1 MAGFRAHS
9 ISLTRGNDGLSCA
22 CLRLGGGGGGGT
34 VLRKEGPDMAEIN
47 SPGDHFARGTKY
59 FVTAL
64 RSYEYH

>member
-1 MAGFRAHS
+1 MRIPLALLGGMTGFRAHA
-9 ISLTRGNDGLSCA
+9 LGL
-22 CLRLGGGGGGGT
+22 GGGGGT